1 MYALQLSALAVV
13 SVRAFRTVA
22 HAREHGIVIFLCLV
36 FSKKFNILSAL
47 FVHRLF
53 T

>member
-22 HAREHGIVIFLCLV
+22 HAREHGIIV
-36 FSKKFNILSAL
+36 F
-47 FVHRLF
+47 FVYFSVRNLTF
-53 T
+53 